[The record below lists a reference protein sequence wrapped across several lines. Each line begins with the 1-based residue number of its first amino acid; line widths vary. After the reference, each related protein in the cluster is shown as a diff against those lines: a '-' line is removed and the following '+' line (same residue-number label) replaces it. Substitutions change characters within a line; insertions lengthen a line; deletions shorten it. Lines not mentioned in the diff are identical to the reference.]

1 MTSPPS
7 SARALT
13 DVADSDWTAD
23 LELALELA
31 DAAAKVTVAAFGG
44 RQQVRL
50 KDDAT
55 PVTEVDAA
63 AEKAIRELLAQRRP
77 DDGVRGEEIGETPG
91 TSGRVWVIDPIDG
104 TRMFAEG
111 VPLWTTLIG
120 LRVGPTGGPVMVGV
134 ADAPVLGER
143 YWATS
148 GGGAFC
154 NDRAISVSSVD
165 RLQDSFVLHAAIE
178 EFDRDN
184 GSGIDAL
191 RSVIA
196 SARTS
201 RGIGD
206 GWAHL
211 LVARGAAEV
220 LVEQGPCFEWDW
232 AATSV
237 IVHEAGGRVSRLEGG
252 PPHDGDHLLV
262 SNGLLEDEVRRVLR
276 SGRNGTEA

>member
-1 MTSPPS
+1 M
-7 SARALT
+7 
-13 DVADSDWTAD
+13 ADGEWAAD

-31 DAAAKVTVAAFGG
+31 DAAAAVTVAAFGG

-50 KDDAT
+50 KADAT

-63 AEKAIRELLAQRRP
+63 AEEAIRALLAVRRP
-77 DDGVRGEEIGETPG
+77 EDGIRGEEIGDTPG
-91 TSGRVWVIDPIDG
+91 DSGRVWVIDPIDG

-120 LRVGPTGGPVMVGV
+120 LRLGDVGGQVVVGV
-134 ADAPVLGER
+134 ADAPALGER
-143 YWATS
+143 YWATQ
-148 GGGAFC
+148 GGGAYC
-154 NDRAISVSSVD
+154 NGNLIEVSKVD
-165 RLQDSFVLHAAIE
+165 RLSESFVLHAAIE
-178 EFDRDN
+178 EFDRPS

-191 RSVIA
+191 HHVVGG
-196 SARTS
+196 ARAS

-211 LVARGAAEV
+211 LIARGAAEV

-237 IVHEAGGRVSRLEGG
+237 IVNEAGGRVSRLEGG
-252 PPHDGDHLLV
+252 GAARDGDHLLG
-262 SNGLLEDEVRRVLR
+262 SNGVVDDEVRRVLL
-276 SGRNGTEA
+276 NGQSAPGAGA